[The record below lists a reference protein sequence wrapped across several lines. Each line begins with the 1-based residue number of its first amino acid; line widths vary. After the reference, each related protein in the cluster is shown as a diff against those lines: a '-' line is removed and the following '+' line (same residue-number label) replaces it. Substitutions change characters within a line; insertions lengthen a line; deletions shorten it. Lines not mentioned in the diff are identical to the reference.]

1 MQILFL
7 LLGLVGIF
15 HGASILEQK
24 RRERKKLTLI
34 TTGIVVDNV
43 YKNPYHH
50 DEPSY
55 YRVVEFYPNS
65 TSKLVRIE
73 CLDLGLNQ
81 PHQLGK
87 KVKVCYS
94 THNPE
99 QAELLHNYWW
109 FPGGFVLFVGCG
121 FVLFTLFAP
130 IW

>member
-1 MQILFL
+1 MQIVFL
-7 LLGLVGIF
+7 LLGLVAIF
-15 HGASILEQK
+15 HGISILEQK
-24 RRERKKLTLI
+24 RRQRKKLTLI

-55 YRVVEFYPNS
+55 YRVVEFSTNS
-65 TSKLVRIE
+65 PSRLVRIE

-87 KVKVCYS
+87 EVKVCYS
-94 THNPE
+94 PHNPE
-99 QAELLHNYWW
+99 KAELVHNYWW
-109 FPGGFVLFVGCG
+109 STGLFVLFVGCG
-121 FVLFTLFAP
+121 FVIFTLFAP